1 MKHLF
6 WVAAALFALAACS
19 KEESTAPAEDATAVE
34 APAPEAVADEA
45 ATDETEETAAETL
58 EVVEESAS
66 EEALE
71 PEDEAIVLAVADT
84 EVEAREWKYK
94 EGQHYFR
101 LMPAQPT
108 VGGADKIEVAES
120 FMYSCPHCFTLEP
133 YMLKWLET
141 KDPGVRFVRIP
152 AVFNRLAAMHA
163 QTYYTAELLEK
174 NGMIADLSEFN
185 NAAFIEYHNRG
196 NRLTRIEAIQKL
208 FERFNVSADEFDKAW
223 NSFPVNQ
230 KMRVGADLARRYGI
244 TSVPTII
251 VNGKY
256 RTSAADAGG
265 YDELLELIDELT
277 VREGLR

>member
-1 MKHLF
+1 MKHLI
-6 WVAAALFALAACS
+6 WIAVALFALAACS
-19 KEESTAPAEDATAVE
+19 KEETTAPADDTTAVE
-34 APAPEAVADEA
+34 APAPEVVADEA
-45 ATDETEETAAETL
+45 ATEETQEATTETL

-71 PEDEAIVLAVADT
+71 DEDEAIVLAVADT

-101 LMPAQPT
+101 LMPTQPT

-133 YMLKWLET
+133 YIKTWLET

-152 AVFNRLAAMHA
+152 AVFNRLAMMHA

-174 NGMIADLSEFN
+174 NGMIADLAEFN
-185 NAAFIEYHNRG
+185 NATFIEYHRRG

-208 FERFNVSADEFDKAW
+208 FERFNVSAEEFDKAW
-223 NSFPVNQ
+223 NSFPVDQ

-244 TSVPTII
+244 TSVPTIV

>member
-1 MKHLF
+1 MKHLI
-6 WVAAALFALAACS
+6 WIALALFALAACS
-19 KEESTAPAEDATAVE
+19 KEETTAPADDTTAVE
-34 APAPEAVADEA
+34 APAPEVVADEA
-45 ATDETEETAAETL
+45 ATEETQEAATETL

-71 PEDEAIVLAVADT
+71 DEDEAIVLAVADT
-84 EVEAREWKYK
+84 EVAAREWKYK

-133 YMLKWLET
+133 YIKTWLET

-152 AVFNRLAAMHA
+152 AVFNRLAMMHA

-174 NGMIADLSEFN
+174 NGLIADLAEFN
-185 NAAFIEYHNRG
+185 DAAFIEYHNRG

-208 FERFNVSADEFDKAW
+208 FERFNVSAEEFDKAW

-230 KMRVGADLARRYGI
+230 KMRVGADLVRRYGI
-244 TSVPTII
+244 TSVPTIV

-256 RTSAADAGG
+256 RTSAA
-265 YDELLELIDELT
+265 
-277 VREGLR
+277 V

>member
-6 WVAAALFALAACS
+6 WVAAALFTLAACS
-19 KEESTAPAEDATAVE
+19 KEEPTAPAEDTAAAE
-34 APAPEAVADEA
+34 APVQEAVVEEA
-45 ATDETEETAAETL
+45 ATEETQEAATETL

-66 EEALE
+66 EEEA

-101 LMPAQPT
+101 LMPTQPT

-174 NGMIADLSEFN
+174 NGMIADLAEFN

-208 FERFNVSADEFDKAW
+208 FERFNVSAEEFDKAW

-244 TSVPTII
+244 TSVPTIV

>member
-6 WVAAALFALAACS
+6 WVAAALFTLAACS
-19 KEESTAPAEDATAVE
+19 KEEATAPAEDAAAVE
-34 APAPEAVADEA
+34 APAPEAVVDEA
-45 ATDETEETAAETL
+45 ATDETQEVAEETL

-66 EEALE
+66 EEEE
-71 PEDEAIVLAVADT
+71 PENEAIVLAVADT

-101 LMPAQPT
+101 LMPTQPT

-174 NGMIADLSEFN
+174 NGMIADLAAFN

-208 FERFNVSADEFDKAW
+208 FERFNVSAEEFDKAW
-223 NSFPVNQ
+223 NSFPVDQ
-230 KMRVGADLARRYGI
+230 TMRVGADLARRYGI
-244 TSVPTII
+244 TSVPTIV

>member
-1 MKHLF
+1 MKHLI
-6 WVAAALFALAACS
+6 WIAVALFALAACS
-19 KEESTAPAEDATAVE
+19 KEEPTAPADDTTAVE
-34 APAPEAVADEA
+34 APAPEVVADEA
-45 ATDETEETAAETL
+45 ATEETQEAATETL

-71 PEDEAIVLAVADT
+71 DEDEAIVLAVADT

-133 YMLKWLET
+133 YIKTWLET

-152 AVFNRLAAMHA
+152 AVFNRLAMMHA

-174 NGMIADLSEFN
+174 NGMIADLGEFN
-185 NAAFIEYHNRG
+185 NATFIEYHRRG

-208 FERFNVSADEFDKAW
+208 FERFNVSAEEFDKAW
-223 NSFPVNQ
+223 NSFPVDQ

-244 TSVPTII
+244 TSVPTIV